1 MIVECYRRDY
11 DGEFVILRTHFKNGK
26 KEQIREW
33 VPNPIENHHISGRAA
48 VIGSTNDIERFDYR
62 RLTKH
67 RGGLLG
73 KKRLQTYGSSNLW
86 LDMKFDF
93 VVTNNQEQLIFIK
106 EKNYSTENIVY
117 TNARNCITFPELFYL
132 IPYSPHLTELA
143 LAIYLA
149 AFDGHNEIFLL
160 GYNNET
166 PADTLSWI
174 ADINAVFSTYRLTNF
189 ILVGTESNM
198 PTSWRNNR
206 NVSCMEYRDFVSYC
220 DV

>member
-1 MIVECYRRDY
+1 
-11 DGEFVILRTHFKNGK
+11 
-26 KEQIREW
+26 
-33 VPNPIENHHISGRAA
+33 
-48 VIGSTNDIERFDYR
+48 
-62 RLTKH
+62 
-67 RGGLLG
+67 
-73 KKRLQTYGSSNLW
+73 
-86 LDMKFDF
+86 
-93 VVTNNQEQLIFIK
+93 
-106 EKNYSTENIVY
+106 
-117 TNARNCITFPELFYL
+117 
-132 IPYSPHLTELA
+132 